1 MAEVSPRVPAPTAR
15 KRRAAAQLVGPGC
28 VKKAPE
34 AATREEITDKQ
45 LLLRIPVF
53 LGIILLLYT
62 LATGLWLQYSGQ
74 LIEPGAIRQHSIVGI
89 LGSALCIT
97 TIFISVWKRAK

>member
-1 MAEVSPRVPAPTAR
+1 MKNT
-15 KRRAAAQLVGPGC
+15 
-28 VKKAPE
+28 PE

-62 LATGLWLQYSGQ
+62 LATGLWLQYSGR

-97 TIFISVWKRAK
+97 AIVVSVWKREK